1 MKVEMRSVSKRY
13 GKTRALDKVSLEFV
27 PGEIV
32 SVLGANGAGKTT
44 MLRCLSGIAGTDEGE
59 VYYDDRA
66 FRRGDLDT
74 RRRFFFLPDFPF
86 LFWDQSV
93 LRNIGIILRLYGADG
108 SGIEERVLE
117 LLRDFDLLPL
127 AASPA
132 GALSRG
138 QAYKTAMVALIAT
151 DAEVWLLDEPLAS
164 GMDPLG
170 ISALKRRAREAASRG
185 RTIVYSTQVLDVAE
199 RFSDRV
205 CVIHQGEIRAFES
218 MEQLR
223 SRAVDRQNVLE
234 EILLKLRAGEE

>member
-13 GKTRALDKVSLEFV
+13 GKTRALDKVSLEVV

-44 MLRCLSGIAGTDEGE
+44 MLRCLSGIAGVDEGE

-66 FRRGDLDT
+66 FRRDDLEA
-74 RRRFFFLPDFPF
+74 RKGFFFLPDFPF

-117 LLRDFDLLPL
+117 LMRDFDLLPL
-127 AASPA
+127 ADSPA

-138 QAYKTAMVALIAT
+138 QAYKTAIVALLAT
-151 DAEVWLLDEPLAS
+151 DTEVWLLDEPLAS

-170 ISALKRRAREAASRG
+170 ISALKRLAREAAGRG

-205 CVIHQGEIRAFES
+205 CVIHQR
-218 MEQLR
+218 R
-223 SRAVDRQNVLE
+223 SPRV
-234 EILLKLRAGEE
+234 